1 MAAKGHYIMIDESIL
16 SDTKIEDL
24 LMALGY
30 EGFGLYVAFLTLIRN
45 FDSTGYKVPLDRLEI
60 LARRHLLLHTE
71 EELESFSEF
80 IATSVQCGLLQEDD
94 KYIWSERRRIDLLKQ
109 ENIRQKQKES
119 AIKTNS
125 KRFGNLGL
133 NGIA

>member
-1 MAAKGHYIMIDESIL
+1 MSAKGHYIMIDESIL

-60 LARRHLLLHTE
+60 LARRHLFLHTE

-94 KYIWSERRRIDLLKQ
+94 RYIWSERRRIDLLKQ
-109 ENIRQKQKES
+109 EEIKKKQSAGGKE
-119 AIKTNS
+119 AMGKRYAS
-125 KRFGNLGL
+125 KSTY
-133 NGIA
+133 